1 MPASETVT
9 LPDAVEDTLRERQYS
24 AKSAARAVRLQ
35 CGAAKKR
42 AVAPSVASYD
52 PTGAGFQRRE
62 ADAMD
67 DDAAALLELSAMPE
81 LGAGGE
87 LLVLPELEAEI
98 AGLAHTVNDRRLG
111 HSRRE
116 LYPNGAGC
124 RGWLPTL
131 ALDAANDTAAQQYR
145 EDAHASESRLRT
157 DMA

>member
-42 AVAPSVASYD
+42 AVAPGVAFYD

-67 DDAAALLELSAMPE
+67 DDAPALLELSAMPSWE
-81 LGAGGE
+81 QAASCWCC
-87 LLVLPELEAEI
+87 PSWKPRSPA
-98 AGLAHTVNDRRLG
+98 
-111 HSRRE
+111 
-116 LYPNGAGC
+116 
-124 RGWLPTL
+124 WLTPSTIS
-131 ALDAANDTAAQQYR
+131 TQ
-145 EDAHASESRLRT
+145 S
-157 DMA
+157 